1 MPKQDNENNNGEV
14 NRKCSETGYKNE
26 ERKPPIHPEK
36 GMLGHLILHNEI
48 DFKIYKFF
56 NYINHIKFIRF
67 ILYSQVYLVLR
78 RASQAKH
85 CHRLQST
92 SQHF

>member
-36 GMLGHLILHNEI
+36 GMISHFALHNEI
-48 DFKIYKFF
+48 DFKV
-56 NYINHIKFIRF
+56 YIF
-67 ILYSQVYLVLR
+67 L
-78 RASQAKH
+78 KH
-85 CHRLQST
+85 
-92 SQHF
+92 